1 VLRSLFSGISGLRQH
16 QTMMDVVG
24 NNIANVNTNGYKSA
38 SVVFEDTLSQ
48 MMRASGAATPTR
60 GGINPAQV
68 GLGVQLGGISTNF
81 GQGSA
86 QSTGRSTD
94 LMISG
99 DGFFVV
105 RNGNEDVYSRAGSF
119 TFDSTGRLV
128 NNSGMVVQG
137 WAGTNGVVDTDGALQ
152 DIRLPAGTLISP
164 VASSKVGIGG
174 NITSGTASTMTLSS
188 TAYDSAG
195 NAHDLTLTL
204 TPDGSGGFG
213 VDVLENG
220 ASIAGTAGALTF
232 NANGSLN
239 TGSTTN
245 AQATLADGTV
255 IDIDLAGITAYGG
268 AKTLAVKSADGFA
281 AGSLQQFQ
289 ISPDGTVVGIFSNGQ
304 KLNMAQIALANF
316 NNPGGLEKM
325 GNSTYRSSTNS
336 GIAQVGTPADGGRG
350 TLIGGSLE
358 MSNVDLAS
366 EFTNLIIA
374 QRGFQANSR
383 VITTSDQ
390 LLEEL
395 VNIKR

>member
-1 VLRSLFSGISGLRQH
+1 MLRSLFSGISGLRQH
-16 QTMMDVVG
+16 QTMMDVTG
-24 NNIANVNTNGYKSA
+24 NNIANVNTNGYKSS

-48 MMRASGAATPTR
+48 MIRASGAATTAR
-60 GGINPAQV
+60 GGTNPAQV

-86 QSTGRSTD
+86 QSTGRATD

-99 DGFFVV
+99 DGFFVF
-105 RNGNEDVYSRAGSF
+105 RNGNEQVYSRAGSF
-119 TFDSTGRLV
+119 SFDSTGRLV
-128 NNSGMVVQG
+128 TNTGMIVQG
-137 WAGTNGVVDTDGALQ
+137 WAGVNGTINTDGAVT

-164 VASSKVGIGG
+164 EPSDSIGLGG
-174 NITSGTASTMTLSS
+174 NITAGTTSTMTLG
-188 TAYDSAG
+188 TTVYDGAG
-195 NAHDLTLTL
+195 VSHDLTITL
-204 TPDGSGGFG
+204 TDDGSGGFA

-220 ASIAGTAGALTF
+220 SSVASTAGALSF
-232 NANGSLN
+232 NADGSYD
-239 TGSTTN
+239 TGSTA

-255 IDIDLAGITAYGG
+255 IDIDLSGITAYGG
-268 AKTLAVKSADGFA
+268 SKTLAVTSSNGYA

-289 ISPDGTVVGIFSNGQ
+289 ISPDGTVIGIFSNGQ

-325 GNSTYRSSTNS
+325 GNSTFRSSTNS
-336 GIAQVGTPADGGRG
+336 GLAQIGAPGGGGRG

-358 MSNVDLAS
+358 MSNVDLAA

-383 VITTSDQ
+383 VITTSDE
-390 LLEEL
+390 LLQEL

>member
-48 MMRASGAATPTR
+48 MIRASGAATETR

-68 GLGVQLGGISTNF
+68 GLGVQLGGISTHY

-105 RNGNEDVYSRAGSF
+105 KNGNEDVYTRAGSF

-128 NNSGMVVQG
+128 NNQGMVVQG
-137 WAGTNGVVDTDGALQ
+137 WLGNNGVVNTDGALQ
-152 DIRLPAGTLISP
+152 DIRLPAGTLIP
-164 VASSKVGIGG
+164 PMASSKVTIGG
-174 NITSGTASTMTLSS
+174 NITSGSTSTLTLSS
-188 TAYDSAG
+188 TAYDAAG
-195 NAHDLTLTL
+195 NAHDLTITL
-204 TPDGSGGFG
+204 TDDGAGGFD

-220 ASIAGTAGALTF
+220 ASVATGAGAVAF
-232 NANGSLN
+232 NADGSLN
-239 TGSTTN
+239 IGTTVN
-245 AQATLADGTV
+245 AEATLADGTV
-255 IDIDLAGITAYGG
+255 VDIDLSGITAYGG
-268 AKTLAVKSADGFA
+268 SKTLAVKGADGFA

-289 ISPDGTVVGIFSNGQ
+289 ISPDGTVIGIFSNGQ

-325 GNSTYRSSTNS
+325 GNSTFRSSTNS